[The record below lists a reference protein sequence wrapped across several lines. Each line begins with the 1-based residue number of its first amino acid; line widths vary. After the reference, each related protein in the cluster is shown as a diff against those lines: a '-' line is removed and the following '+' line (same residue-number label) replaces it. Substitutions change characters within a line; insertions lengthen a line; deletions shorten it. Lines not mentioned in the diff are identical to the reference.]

1 MHKNPGRFREDEF
14 VSAINGKKAG
24 ELSHN
29 LKHMLREI
37 FGIFDPNEILTCKL
51 VEHYQKPDFFIEY
64 KGVRKYI
71 SLKSGKADEIAQE
84 GLKSFVLYLRKSGL
98 SKKSQQT
105 ILLYHFGDG
114 TNDGSG
120 KYRLDYNELR
130 LLLKERIKDLNDEL
144 NNSTDFIL
152 KFIERHLFKGTTESN
167 IEADYIYHGTIDY
180 GIICSKTQIMKHIKR
195 RAEMKNWDFMDNPH
209 IGPIQFRPHA
219 RYINK
224 KISSEERRWKVTIW
238 WANLQA
244 DLAYIS
250 ERYDG

>member
-1 MHKNPGRFREDEF
+1 MHKNIGRFHEDEF
-14 VSAINGKKAG
+14 VNAINGKKAG
-24 ELSHN
+24 DLSHN
-29 LKHMLREI
+29 LKHTLKEI
-37 FGIFDPNEILTCKL
+37 FGIFDPNEILKCEL
-51 VEHYQKPDFFIEY
+51 VDHYQKPDFFIEY
-64 KGVRKYI
+64 KGIRKYI
-71 SLKSGKADEIAQE
+71 SLKSGRADEIAQE
-84 GLKSFVLYLRKSGL
+84 DLKSFILYLRKCGL
-98 SKKSQQT
+98 SIRSQNT

-120 KYRLDYNELR
+120 KSRMDYNGLR
-130 LLLKERIKDLNDEL
+130 LLLKDRIKEL
-144 NNSTDFIL
+144 NEELNSSPEFVM
-152 KFIERHLFKGTTESN
+152 KFIERHLFKGTVETN
-167 IEADYIYHGTIDY
+167 IEADYIYYGTIEY

-195 RAEMKNWDFMDNPH
+195 RADTRNWDYMDNPH

-224 KISSEERRWKVTIW
+224 KIASEERRWKVTIW